1 MVFFTV
7 DGAWS
12 IWSNWGDCSLTC
24 GDDGSRDRQ
33 RSCSTPAPQFGG
45 SECIG
50 NNTETGSCE
59 DTPCASK
66 IIQQD
71 MKLFF
76 FQHFFLKMDYI
87 CASAKLNSLYT
98 NNVNT
103 IRFTLFL

>member
-1 MVFFTV
+1 MHHKTYIACYFFTV

-33 RSCSTPAPQFGG
+33 RSCSAPAPQFGG

-71 MKLFF
+71 MTLFF
-76 FQHFFLKMDYI
+76 FPTFFFKDG
-87 CASAKLNSLYT
+87 LYLRKCET
-98 NNVNT
+98 YFFVH
-103 IRFTLFL
+103 L